1 MTEPIAVPEKLSDLI
16 RLAIADGRKLYQER
30 AGEYL
35 PDAYMFHEFGYD
47 SQQDK
52 KVCHVCLAGAVMA
65 GTLHADTRD
74 SLKPIDFDTPWT
86 KALHALDWVRQ
97 GLYDSALIN
106 LYGPGEYQFAVTQSA
121 PVQYRFQGWDEF
133 LDHLDNLGFAVGFLQ
148 DHGY

>member
-30 AGEYL
+30 AGEYY
-35 PDAYMFHEFGYD
+35 PDAYVFHEVGYD

-65 GTLHADTRD
+65 GTLHTDTRD
-74 SLKPIDFDTPWT
+74 SLIPSDFDKPWT
-86 KALHALDWVRQ
+86 KALYALDYVRL
-97 GLYDSALIN
+97 GLYDNALIA
-106 LYGPGEYQFAVTQSA
+106 LYGPGEYQFAVTQSP
-121 PVQYRFQGWDEF
+121 PVQYRFEGWDAF
-133 LDHLDNLGFAVGFLQ
+133 LDHLDNLGFVVGFFQ